1 MFNLFGS
8 KKESKQDYPAIVHEI
23 HNEFLT
29 AGDKI
34 LEEANAILSE
44 AKAKSVEKG
53 KRLAAAGFKN
63 VPEAVE
69 AINVERKI
77 ITTKE
82 TADLVHYYQQNYPL
96 NKFITENQVKKICE
110 KYGLV
115 CGEISMYK
123 GFVPENKLSEI
134 ERFKLKKED
143 KETIFIAVGNG
154 GKSELP
160 RYFITEQDFTEEG
173 IKYFIKNGNRG
184 YVTGPHG
191 EGIYSEKLFTEKCL
205 NDFRGHLFVEF
216 AAGERTGANFYI
228 CAPLKDMEIPRGKE
242 VKGYKIQDIPDPVVL
257 QPVKGGYLIVAAWGD
272 EASDEIVVNQINN

>member
-29 AGDKI
+29 AGDRI
-34 LEEANAILSE
+34 LEEANAILLE

-69 AINVERKI
+69 AIKVERKI
-77 ITTKE
+77 VTTKE
-82 TADLVHYYQQNYPL
+82 TADLVHYYQQNYPM
-96 NKFITENQVKKICE
+96 NKFITEDQVKKICE

-123 GFVPENKLSEI
+123 GFVPENKLFEI
-134 ERFKLKKED
+134 ERFSLKNVD
-143 KETIFIAVGNG
+143 KNIRGLLGSKYIIDGFSESVFDENIGYVNE
-154 GKSELP
+154 SELLGYAQKNEAYIIASGKP
-160 RYFITEQDFTEEG
+160 DYAYASEQLISQFIG
-173 IKYFIKNGNRG
+173 KWG
-184 YVTGPHG
+184 YVKVSKVDTGL
-191 EGIYSEKLFTEKCL
+191 K
-205 NDFRGHLFVEF
+205 
-216 AAGERTGANFYI
+216 I

>member
-29 AGDKI
+29 AGDRI
-34 LEEANAILSE
+34 LEEANAILLE

-69 AINVERKI
+69 AIKVERKI
-77 ITTKE
+77 VTTKE
-82 TADLVHYYQQNYPL
+82 TADLVHYYQQNYPM
-96 NKFITENQVKKICE
+96 NKFITEDQVKKICE

-134 ERFKLKKED
+134 ERFSLKNAD
-143 KETIFIAVGNG
+143 KNIRGLLGSKHIIDGFSESVFDENIGYVNE
-154 GKSELP
+154 SELLGYAQKNEAYIIASGKP
-160 RYFITEQDFTEEG
+160 DYAYASEQLISQFIG
-173 IKYFIKNGNRG
+173 KWG
-184 YVTGPHG
+184 YVKVSKVDTGL
-191 EGIYSEKLFTEKCL
+191 K
-205 NDFRGHLFVEF
+205 
-216 AAGERTGANFYI
+216 I